1 MGFAVLGRQYRRD
14 SHISISVNHDCLQ
27 TLCVLCCGGHRIKSR
42 HRGVCDDRT
51 HCVPVLLVSCVF
63 TFGFVTKMCVA
74 RISIYMYVCVADL
87 CMCER
92 ASLQNWILGSRIRVR
107 IYIYICLSISSMLCY
122 VHFPMCI
129 FKCASCHC
137 RDDEHA
143 EPCVLHSR
151 CMPTCRRG
159 LK

>member
-107 IYIYICLSISSMLCY
+107 IYIYIYVCRFHRCY
-122 VHFPMCI
+122 AMCI
-129 FKCASCHC
+129 SQCAFSNVHRATAETMSMRSHACFTHVAC
-137 RDDEHA
+137 LHA
-143 EPCVLHSR
+143 EEV
-151 CMPTCRRG
+151 
-159 LK
+159 